1 VIKAVALNLVP
12 LIGPLI
18 LAACSAG
25 NESPSV
31 VGILERERV
40 ELIAE
45 AQEPIVEI
53 DAREGDTVKAGQI
66 LVKLDRRRYQAMLGR
81 ARAEVERAQRRLA
94 ELVRGPRQETISEAR
109 AELKGLN
116 AMLVAQQ
123 REYERI
129 RSLAMRK
136 EVSATDLDRA
146 SAQRDMALA
155 RRDGARAHLQAL
167 LKGTTIEELDQAR
180 ARLSE
185 AEAAL
190 RVVKINTDRL
200 TVRAPRDGIID
211 ALPYYV
217 GDRPPAGAPVA
228 VMLAAGAPYA
238 RVYIPAPLRPRIH
251 PGTRA
256 AVHIEGMSESFAGRV
271 RFVASEA
278 AFTPYFAL
286 TERDRSRLNYLAKID
301 LIGFE
306 TLSLPSGQPVT
317 VHFPSLESR

>member
-1 VIKAVALNLVP
+1 MKASVLNLVP

-18 LAACSAG
+18 LAACPAG
-25 NESPSV
+25 DESPSV
-31 VGILERERV
+31 VGTLERERV

-66 LVKLDRRRYQAMLGR
+66 LVKLDRSRYQAMLNG
-81 ARAEVERAQRRLA
+81 ARAAVERAQRRLA

-109 AELKGLN
+109 AELKGMN
-116 AMLVAQQ
+116 AMVAMQQ

-129 RSLAMRK
+129 QSLAMRK
-136 EVSATDLDRA
+136 AASAMDLDRA

-155 RRDGARAHLQAL
+155 RRNEARAHLQAL
-167 LKGTTIEELDQAR
+167 LKGTTIEELDQAH

-190 RVVKINTDRL
+190 RVVKINTARL

-217 GDRPPAGAPVA
+217 GDRPPAGAPVM

-251 PGTRA
+251 PGMRA
-256 AVHIEGMSESFAGRV
+256 AVHIEGMSESFSGHV

-286 TERDRSRLNYLAKID
+286 TERDRSRLTYLAKID
-301 LIGFE
+301 LIGPE
-306 TLSLPSGQPVT
+306 TRSLPSGQPVT
-317 VHFPSLESR
+317 VHFSSLKSR